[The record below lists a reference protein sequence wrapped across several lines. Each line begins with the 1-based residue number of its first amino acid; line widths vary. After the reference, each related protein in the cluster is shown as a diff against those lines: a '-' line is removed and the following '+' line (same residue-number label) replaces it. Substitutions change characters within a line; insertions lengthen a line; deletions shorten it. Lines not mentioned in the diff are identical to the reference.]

1 MVHQM
6 PHCPQCKKEIA
17 VPDFDMIEAKESDVL
32 LTRVA
37 LAYCPHCGCIL
48 GIASQEQCQAE

>member
-1 MVHQM
+1 M